1 MTNDDSL
8 DRAFS
13 ALADPTRRALLT
25 KLGHGEAVSVSE
37 LARPFEMSLP
47 AIMKHIAVL
56 EAAGLV
62 ERQKTGRTVH
72 CRLRP
77 DQMQAAIDWLE
88 RTRAFWE
95 SRLESLAEY
104 VEAQE
109 RPDPSKKQRKET
121 NK

>member
-25 KLGHGEAVSVSE
+25 KLGQGEAVSVSE
-37 LARPFEMSLP
+37 LARPFAMSLP

-62 ERQKTGRTVH
+62 ARHKSGRTVH

-88 RTRAFWE
+88 QTRAFWE
-95 SRLESLAEY
+95 GRLDSLADY
-104 VEAQE
+104 VAAQE
-109 RPDPSKKQRKET
+109 RADRSPRQSKET
-121 NK
+121 RK

>member
-8 DRAFS
+8 DRAFG

-25 KLGHGEAVSVSE
+25 MLGQGDAVSVSD
-37 LARPFEMSLP
+37 LARPFEISLP
-47 AIMKHIAVL
+47 AVMKHIAVL

-88 RTRAFWE
+88 HTRAFWE
-95 SRLESLAEY
+95 SRLDSLAEY

-109 RPDPSKKQRKET
+109 RHSTSKRPRQEKGK
-121 NK
+121 

>member
-1 MTNDDSL
+1 MTHDDSL

-13 ALADPTRRALLT
+13 ALADPTRRAMLT
-25 KLGHGEAVSVSE
+25 KLGQGEAVSISE
-37 LARPFEMSLP
+37 LAQPFDISLP
-47 AIMKHIAVL
+47 AVMKHIAVL

-62 ERQKTGRTVH
+62 ERRKTGRTVH
-72 CRLRP
+72 CRMRP

-95 SRLESLAEY
+95 TRLDSLAEY

-109 RPDPSKKQRKET
+109 RKSAAKEPRKET
-121 NK
+121 GK